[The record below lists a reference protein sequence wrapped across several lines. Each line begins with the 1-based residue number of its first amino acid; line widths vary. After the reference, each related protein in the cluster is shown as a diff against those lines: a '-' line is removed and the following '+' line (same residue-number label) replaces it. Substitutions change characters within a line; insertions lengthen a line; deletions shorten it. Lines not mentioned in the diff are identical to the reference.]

1 MAHVVWNDSE
11 TTLVMGVGESYRLE
25 AWQRIL
31 PKLKSGIEHRER
43 LEVELVAEP
52 TNKFD
57 PKAVKMVVKG
67 EHLGYVPRL
76 VAESLF
82 DQVVDVTKGGDTLG
96 VPGSIW
102 AVKRA
107 DGLKANVSMFLPDEV
122 LDDVETE
129 YLQAPETQYA
139 TTQSKRDPER
149 TLQLWGLGLGLF
161 TLIGSGSGFSV
172 IMVAIG
178 AGVLNWVA
186 YKRATGSKRLPLVGG
201 GATVLG
207 FLMGIVVGITAAVSQ

>member
-1 MAHVVWNDSE
+1 MAHVVWNDAE
-11 TTLVMGVGESYRLE
+11 TTLVMGVGESYRLD

-31 PKLKSGIEHRER
+31 PKLKTGIEHRER
-43 LEVELVAEP
+43 LEVGLVAEP

-82 DQVVDVTKGGDTLG
+82 DQVVDVTENGDTLG

-107 DGLKANVSMFLPDEV
+107 DGLKANVSMFVPDDV
-122 LDDVETE
+122 LDNVDTE
-129 YLQAPETQYA
+129 YLESPADRHV
-139 TTQSKRDPER
+139 TTQAKRDPER

-161 TLIGSGSGFSV
+161 TLIGSSSGFSV
-172 IMVAIG
+172 LMVAIA
-178 AGVLNWVA
+178 AGVVNWVA
-186 YKRATGSKRLPLVGG
+186 YKRATGPKQLPLVGG
-201 GATVLG
+201 GATALG
-207 FLMGIVVGITAAVSQ
+207 LVIGIIVGITKAVS